1 MHVFIY
7 INKKV
12 ETTLDYEDIFQGDAN
27 LIVQGNWVKENLPQ
41 WEFVQMSTLR
51 EQNANVLNNTFLQ
64 TLFVYKGTI

>member
-12 ETTLDYEDIFQGDAN
+12 KTTLDYEDIFQGDAN

-64 TLFVYKGTI
+64 TLLVYKGTM